1 MKKNLIFA
9 VLLLLLIFSATGVY
23 GQTATDAN
31 KRGLA
36 ALDQKDYENAI
47 AEFTEAIKLNPN
59 NAVFYFN
66 CGIAYYRKN
75 DYDNAIANITNAI
88 QLKSDDASFYYNR
101 GRAYNE
107 KKDYDNAITDYTNS
121 IRLNPDYANA
131 YNSRGLTYNKK
142 EDYDSAIKDFIM
154 AIQLNPNSDIY
165 FYNLG
170 RTYYYK
176 NEYKRAITEFTNA
189 IQLNPNDAD
198 AYAYRGYAYYRNK
211 DKDLAIADAK
221 SAKQIDPNNKT
232 AEDLFSALK
241 ENNISVIIY
250 LCVFIFIVISFSF
263 IIYKF
268 IISPILERKKAKQM
282 MKDKRFKNARLF
294 KMEHPI
300 AVSLD
305 GFIGI
310 VKSVKSKKIKI
321 INIKEIKGFR
331 ISFDGRIV
339 ENDTGDLLFN
349 NIILKLG
356 PHLIERTE
364 DIFFQLDMADNTLI
378 KTYLLEDNATE
389 SSGGRRRRSR
399 EISYTDPIPF
409 YTQNDLR
416 ELFGM
421 LESVEKSVKGQS

>member
-9 VLLLLLIFSATGVY
+9 VLLLLLIFSTVGVY

-36 ALDQKDYENAI
+36 ALDQKDYDNAI

-66 CGIAYYRKN
+66 RGIAYYRKN
-75 DYDNAIANITNAI
+75 DYDNAIENFTNAI
-88 QLKSDDASFYYNR
+88 QLNSDDANFYYNR
-101 GRAYNE
+101 GRAYYE
-107 KKDYDNAITDYTNS
+107 KKDYDNAITDYTNA
-121 IRLNPDYANA
+121 IRLNPDYTNA

-165 FYNLG
+165 FYNIG
-170 RTYYYK
+170 RAYYYK
-176 NEYKRAITEFTNA
+176 KEYKRAITEFTNA

-211 DKDLAIADAK
+211 DKDRAIADAK

-232 AEDLFSALK
+232 ADDLLSEFKEDNFSL
-241 ENNISVIIY
+241 IIY
-250 LCVFIFIVISFSF
+250 LCVFLFILISFSF

-268 IISPILERKKAKQM
+268 IVSPILERKRAKQM
-282 MKDKRFKNARLF
+282 MKDERFKSAKIF
-294 KMEHPI
+294 KMAHPI
-300 AVSLD
+300 VVSLD

-310 VKSVKSKKIKI
+310 VKSKKINI
-321 INIKEIKGFR
+321 INIKEIKGFH
-331 ISFDGRIV
+331 ISFDGRII

-364 DIFFQLDMADNTLI
+364 DIYLQLDMADNTLL
-378 KTYLLEDNATE
+378 KTYLLEDNATRRG
-389 SSGGRRRRSR
+389 GGRRSR
-399 EISYTDPIPF
+399 GIKYTDTIPF

-421 LESVEKSVKGQS
+421 LESIEKSVKEQS